1 MIDFFTTHAPVLTI
15 VVFIFG
21 ALLAPVFGRI
31 NNSLSYYCA
40 LITTALSFVLSVY
53 LLFSVYNNAP
63 LEYFLGGWKPPY
75 GIEYRVDILNSFI
88 LSVVSFVSFLSVI
101 YGYGSIKSEIYEKR
115 HPAFYSVYLLFIGG
129 MMGILITNDIFN
141 MYVFLEITS
150 LAGYALIAM
159 GRTRY
164 SYMASFNYL
173 ILGSVGATFFLIGIG
188 YLYMQTGTLNLTDLA
203 QRLQGHFDTNVVLVA
218 IAFIVVGLMLKM
230 AVFPLHF
237 WLPDAYTY
245 SPSVISAAMA
255 GTSTKVAAYLL
266 IRLMYT
272 IFGIQAGFSGINFS
286 GIIIVIA
293 SITILAGSI
302 IAISQTDL
310 KKMLAFSS
318 IGQIGYILI
327 GTAMVNKY
335 AFAGGL
341 LHILN
346 HAMMKTALFMV
357 AGGFFYK
364 FTSTKINDLKGMGR
378 QMPFASAMF
387 LILSLSMVGIPLTV
401 GFISKWYIILGAAQS
416 GYWIVVPV
424 ILLSSLLTAI
434 YFGRVVHNLFFK
446 DSEASNTGILHAKI
460 PYSMVSSTAVL
471 VFLCIFFGVFAY
483 MPVEISLKAAE
494 NIIGAMPWK

>member
-1 MIDFFTTHAPVLTI
+1 MINFFTTHAPVLTI

-21 ALLAPVFGRI
+21 ALIAPVLGKI
-31 NNSLSYYCA
+31 NKSLSYYCA
-40 LITTALSFVLSVY
+40 LITTAISFILSIYLLISVY
-53 LLFSVYNNAP
+53 HNGAI
-63 LEYFLGGWKPPY
+63 EYFLGGWKPPY
-75 GIEYRVDILNSFI
+75 GIEYRADILNSFI
-88 LSVVSFVSFLSVI
+88 LSVVSFVSLLSII
-101 YGYGSIKSEIYEKR
+101 YGSGSIKSEIYEKR

-159 GRTRY
+159 GKRRY
-164 SYMASFNYL
+164 AYMASFNYL
-173 ILGSVGATFFLIGIG
+173 ILGSIGATFFLIGIG
-188 YLYMQTGTLNLTDLA
+188 YMYMQTGTLNLTDLA

-272 IFGIQAGFSGINFS
+272 IFGIQADFSGINFS
-286 GIIIVIA
+286 AIIIGI
-293 SITILAGSI
+293 SIVTILAGSV
-302 IAISQTDL
+302 IAISQSEL
-310 KKMLAFSS
+310 KNMLAFSS
-318 IGQIGYILI
+318 IGQIGYVLI

-346 HAMMKTALFMV
+346 HALMKTALFMV
-357 AGGFFYK
+357 AGGFFYRI
-364 FTSTKINDLKGMGR
+364 TSTKIKNLKGMGR
-378 QMPFASAMF
+378 HMPFTSTMF

-401 GFISKWYIILGAAQS
+401 GFISKWYIILGAIQS

-424 ILLSSLLTAI
+424 ILLSSLLTAV
-434 YFGRVVHNLFFK
+434 YFGRVVNTLFFK
-446 DSEASNTGILHAKI
+446 KPEDNTNLTFTEKL
-460 PYSMVSSTAVL
+460 PLSMAGSTAVL
-471 VFLCIFFGVFAY
+471 VFLCIFLGIFAY
-483 MPVEISLKAAE
+483 LPVDISLKAAE
-494 NIIGAMPWK
+494 TIIGAMPWK